1 MTDLGEEPFRALSDE
16 EQMLLVAACE
26 PFRPMGQVGDGTKW
40 PVWDFIARA
49 FAQKTGNTRSP
60 EEVLADLPS
69 GVSLYPDRR
78 PYRLYWL
85 SEIRHGSSVG
95 DLDTFGLT
103 IAGMY
108 ALREKRPV
116 LGALADALANYIGD
130 LARTGQQLTPTMF
143 EAASWDAPFSDFSG
157 IATPPD
163 RSYPITLKA
172 PAVAK
177 VLEHE
182 SAMLSVRNLQQG
194 WSCKVSGRSLWPF
207 VSVRSASDYL
217 AIAWN
222 EPAPTAQTVWSSP
235 LTLIQTIDYFGYV
248 LEGASGWP
256 KALGHPVRPRSF
268 TAAASLGLSA
278 TTREEFE
285 SRISGLSTVIDHF
298 TLPELPREIKRKDYG
313 DSDGS
318 INRLNH
324 FLREHITTDPY
335 RTDAED
341 AITALRSVKHL
352 RVGQQH
358 NSAGKRSTEARARE
372 LFGLSPVTES
382 WESDWDR
389 IRVHVAGAFTKI
401 IEALQA
407 TEQP

>member
-1 MTDLGEEPFRALSDE
+1 M
-16 EQMLLVAACE
+16 
-26 PFRPMGQVGDGTKW
+26 
-40 PVWDFIARA
+40 
-49 FAQKTGNTRSP
+49 
-60 EEVLADLPS
+60 
-69 GVSLYPDRR
+69 
-78 PYRLYWL
+78 
-85 SEIRHGSSVG
+85 
-95 DLDTFGLT
+95 
-103 IAGMY
+103 
-108 ALREKRPV
+108 